1 MMQHPVPAPPAPILF
16 LSRGGDLDGA
26 QRQLQYLLAGLDRAL
41 FSPVVFL
48 DAPGAF
54 LLELQ
59 ATGIPSHV
67 LSFRHWRRFPEAF
80 ARYVDAFR
88 ACRVARTAAVRL
100 VHASDLWKSHY
111 AHYIAGRLGVPC
123 VVHVRG
129 PVEPR
134 DIVKHR
140 LPCAT
145 AIVAIAR
152 RYQEDLVRANI
163 APERVSEIDDSV
175 DLERFFPGDPR
186 REAMRAIWQVG
197 DRLAVGYAGRVEET
211 KRTAEFL
218 RSLAHVPEELRQ
230 RSRFLII
237 GESPQASYLR
247 LLYEIVEKHGLQ
259 GCVQFTGRCDDMP
272 AVIAGLDVLVTFAG
286 GSVMFEAMAAAKTVL
301 SVRPDAR
308 HSLHTRHDQTAWCV
322 STLDPASAGQA
333 LARLLADESLR
344 ARLGSAAAKYVPQH
358 LAPRVMVEKTQRL
371 YETLLHRK

>member
-1 MMQHPVPAPPAPILF
+1 MMQHSVPAPPTPILF

-48 DAPGAF
+48 DSPGAF
-54 LLELQ
+54 HRELQ
-59 ATGIPSHV
+59 ATGIASHV

-80 ARYVDAFR
+80 ARYVDAIR
-88 ACRVARTAAVRL
+88 ACRVARGASVRL

-129 PVEPR
+129 PLEPR

-175 DLERFFPGDPR
+175 DLQRFYPGNLR
-186 REAMRAIWQVG
+186 REGIRATWRVG
-197 DRLAVGYAGRVEET
+197 DRLAVGFAGRVEET
-211 KRTAEFL
+211 KRTAEYL
-218 RSLAHVPEELRQ
+218 RSLAHVPEYLRE

-237 GESPQASYLR
+237 GEAPQADYLR
-247 LLYEIVEKHGLQ
+247 LLHGIVEKHGLQ

-286 GSVMFEAMAAAKTVL
+286 GSVMFEAMAAAKVVL

-308 HSLHTRHDQTAWCV
+308 HSLHTRHDETAWCV
-322 STLDPASAGQA
+322 STVEAAPAGEG
-333 LARLLADESLR
+333 LARLLADGELR

-358 LAPRVMVEKTQRL
+358 LAPAVMVEKTQRL
-371 YETLLHRK
+371 YEKLLKKP